1 MTEKTQWVEPPRDHP
16 HIIRARFEVEYA
28 PYFGKAA
35 KGVSEGTSL
44 LYLPNLSRGQEVDLS
59 DLRGFVERWSFSN
72 RSFSWLESITFR
84 VRGWELHLTIRGRVS
99 PRDGVQ
105 QSYVEPVAFNSVKSI
120 DLTSALASL
129 AGRDNGV
136 PAPLGPAVPA
146 GCGPARGR
154 GVDLLRRGARARPT
168 RRRPSGLLS
177 AATSRSWARR

>member
-44 LYLPNLSRGQEVDLS
+44 RYLPDLSRGQEVDLA

-105 QSYVEPVAFNSVKSI
+105 QSYVEPVAFNWVKSI

-129 AGRDNGV
+129 AGRDTAYLRHWVRQCLRDVVLHEVEESTYYDGV
-136 PAPLGPAVPA
+136 LERDPHA
-146 GCGPARGR
+146 GDPPGC
-154 GVDLLRRGARARPT
+154 
-168 RRRPSGLLS
+168 
-177 AATSRSWARR
+177 